1 MRKDILA
8 AGRGGIH
15 RRGGIETDHMGE
27 DIMTIYI
34 TQGRYTDQAIQGFV
48 AKPEDRATA
57 VRKLMKAAGARMISY
72 YVTLGEYDFLVISEG
87 KDLTGMMGGLIAAA
101 AGGGVTGLKTTVAM
115 TTADAMKAMA
125 GAKKIGK
132 GFRSAGK

>member
-1 MRKDILA
+1 
-8 AGRGGIH
+8 
-15 RRGGIETDHMGE
+15 
-27 DIMTIYI
+27 MTIYI

-48 AKPEDRATA
+48 AKPEDRAA
-57 VRKLMKAAGARMISY
+57 QARKLFKSAGGKMIAY

-87 KDLTGMMGGLIAAA
+87 KDLTNLVGALMAVA

-115 TTADAMKAMA
+115 TTADAKKAMA

-132 GFRSAGK
+132 GFRSAGN

>member
-1 MRKDILA
+1 
-8 AGRGGIH
+8 
-15 RRGGIETDHMGE
+15 
-27 DIMTIYI
+27 MTIYI

-57 VRKLMKAAGARMISY
+57 VRKLMKAAGGRMISY

-101 AGGGVTGLKTTVAM
+101 AGGGVTGLRTTVAM